1 MKIQKEK
8 NGITLIALV
17 VTIVVLLILAGIS
30 INLVLGD
37 NGIVNRTKDAKEKTE
52 YAQEKERV
60 QYAVID
66 ALDWETTTVQTEK
79 LKEALKNEFNLSD
92 TEINNRLET
101 KSDNGPWIYNGDKG
115 KHEIDENGSISKK
128 LESGLYD
135 LDDNQ
140 IYDWNE
146 LLKKGYITVT
156 DGVLTTG
163 YKYSKN
169 PNENNLVGK
178 LVIDDS
184 VTEIGEEGLGGLTK
198 LEKIVLTEG
207 IILNTDA
214 MENTGIRSI
223 GPKGS
228 GASVELPRSIK
239 EIPSYTFEKCEKLT
253 YGVLN
258 DNIDKINRYAFS
270 RCENLE
276 IQVSSNIKNISDYSF
291 NNVKVVCYTG
301 EISTKY
307 WGSYN
312 IHKFDTTGTCEI
324 CKYHKDIELS
334 GTEITLNNENAYIV
348 GYQKNIT
355 EDLNIP
361 EKVEINGKEYTIVGI
376 ANSTFKSDKKIK
388 KVTIPNTV
396 MTIGGW
402 VLSDC
407 EQLEE
412 VYISENTTDI
422 KNGFLYSCSNL
433 KRIDIADNNPRY
445 MDIDG
450 VCYSKDGKILIVY
463 PSGKDCTNFSIP
475 NAVEELGNICFTET
489 NINNIEI
496 SSQIKKFGEKIFA
509 NCTSLKSV
517 IFNASVEEIP
527 RGLCIGCKNL
537 EKFTMT
543 DSIRVIKNSVF
554 EDCYNLQNVKLS
566 NNIEKIEGWAFSSC
580 YNLKSITLPASLSE
594 IGWCTFENT
603 GMNINFQNYL
613 NLKVVGNNSLPGCS
627 VANDTIKQY
636 ILSIN
641 STAFDWFQG
650 GTASISQGYTFE
662 I

>member
-198 LEKIVLTEG
+198 LEKIVLPEG

-348 GYQKNIT
+348 GYQKKHNRR
-355 EDLNIP
+355 L
-361 EKVEINGKEYTIVGI
+361 KYT
-376 ANSTFKSDKKIK
+376 
-388 KVTIPNTV
+388 
-396 MTIGGW
+396 
-402 VLSDC
+402 
-407 EQLEE
+407 
-412 VYISENTTDI
+412 
-422 KNGFLYSCSNL
+422 
-433 KRIDIADNNPRY
+433 
-445 MDIDG
+445 
-450 VCYSKDGKILIVY
+450 
-463 PSGKDCTNFSIP
+463 
-475 NAVEELGNICFTET
+475 
-489 NINNIEI
+489 
-496 SSQIKKFGEKIFA
+496 
-509 NCTSLKSV
+509 
-517 IFNASVEEIP
+517 
-527 RGLCIGCKNL
+527 
-537 EKFTMT
+537 
-543 DSIRVIKNSVF
+543 
-554 EDCYNLQNVKLS
+554 
-566 NNIEKIEGWAFSSC
+566 
-580 YNLKSITLPASLSE
+580 
-594 IGWCTFENT
+594 
-603 GMNINFQNYL
+603 
-613 NLKVVGNNSLPGCS
+613 
-627 VANDTIKQY
+627 
-636 ILSIN
+636 
-641 STAFDWFQG
+641 
-650 GTASISQGYTFE
+650 
-662 I
+662 